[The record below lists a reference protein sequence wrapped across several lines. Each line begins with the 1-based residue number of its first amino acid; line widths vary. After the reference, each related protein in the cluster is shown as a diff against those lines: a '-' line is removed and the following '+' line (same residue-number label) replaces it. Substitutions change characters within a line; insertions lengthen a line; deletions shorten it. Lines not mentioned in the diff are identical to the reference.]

1 MFTPFL
7 RILLLVIFLSG
18 ANSFAQGKNDELDAA
33 FIAFDAKQYEK
44 AFPIILKYAKEGNP
58 KAQGT
63 IARMHGNGWG
73 TQKDPR
79 EAFYWASRG
88 AQKNDPASQNVIG
101 ILNMRGDAGFK
112 QNDSEAIIWF
122 EKAAQ
127 QKYMLSL
134 KNLMV
139 IYKRTNNFEKQIY
152 WGTRLFELG
161 DSFAAVEVS
170 LAYKNFKGEPNHL
183 AKSFEWAMKGALAG
197 NVESINLVGEAY
209 RLGNLGQIKDE
220 KEALRWFTK
229 SAQKGSKSAYYLIGL
244 IYNNGDLSL
253 IDEKKAIDALENS
266 QKLGRDEAT
275 FILAR
280 QYLFGR
286 NGSIKQNKLRGYKLL
301 NELQKSNSSYLAYEL
316 ESQIYAEGLDRPSNK
331 QKSILLALKG
341 LNVEWGT
348 EHNWEKKLIGS
359 WTGQAILGNNFLEE
373 IGLPEIYEIAWFR
386 IYEGINSE
394 GYQEFRTNYS
404 PEILQ
409 KSESISF
416 PELLK
421 ATLDFIENRR
431 QDIGP
436 IEADDLINEG
446 WAQFTGKRGKVNEP
460 LAQLLTEEGLRL
472 AIRTKS
478 KLYSDY
484 AKNNLGVILNDAANL
499 NVRNSRLAQ
508 IHLFDGQDSS
518 FGPSNLLWDEYIGE
532 ISLTEKEKNVLKER
546 YFKKNNNEHIS
557 FTLPKL
563 PDDVKG
569 SRTRIIEFLIQNY
582 KVGNKELAKNI
593 AFLYESN
600 ATTKQDYEKSLY
612 WFKLAQDNERAERI
626 QRIING
632 DYEKGMPNFTG
643 TVNQLFEVDL
653 VDTRGALLTSLSSAF
668 TPLRNTPLNLEKSKR
683 KLNLHAIVIGNAA
696 YKVKPLK
703 NSANDAKAI
712 ANKFRSFGFEVTE
725 VIDADRRKFRET
737 LVNFSERSKNSD
749 VTVFYYA
756 GHGMQLGGIN
766 YLLPTDIDFSMPES
780 VVTYD
785 GLSLNDI
792 KNRSLPGS
800 TKLIFLDACRNNPF
814 ESTVRGN
821 QSGGLAPVNVGTGTL
836 ISFATRDGSV
846 ALDSVGGQHSPY
858 TQALL
863 KYLDTNDDVELMLRT
878 VGDEV
883 LRLTKNRQ
891 EPWKYGALSGQ
902 KVILPML
909 AK

>member
-44 AFPIILKYAKEGNP
+44 AFPTILKYAKEGNP
-58 KAQGT
+58 KAQST
-63 IARMHGNGWG
+63 VARMFGNGWG
-73 TQKDPR
+73 TVQNN
-79 EAFYWASRG
+79 ENAYTWALKGIER
-88 AQKNDPASQNVIG
+88 NDPASQNVIG
-101 ILNMRGDAGFK
+101 FLHMQGEAGFK

-134 KNLMV
+134 WNLMV

-161 DSFAAVEVS
+161 DSLAAAEVS
-170 LAYKNFKGEPNHL
+170 LAYKNFKEEQNHL

-197 NVESINLVGEAY
+197 DVASINLVGEAY
-209 RLGNLGQIKDE
+209 QLGRLGQIKDE
-220 KEALRWFTK
+220 KEALRWLTK
-229 SAQKGSKSAYYLIGL
+229 SAQKGSKIAYYLIGL

-253 IDEKKAIDALENS
+253 VDEKKAIDALENS
-266 QKLGRDEAT
+266 QKLGLDEAT
-275 FILAR
+275 YILAR

-286 NGSIKQNKLRGYKLL
+286 NGSIKQNKLRGYQLL

-316 ESQIYAEGLDRPSNK
+316 ESRIYAEGLDRPRNK

-348 EHNWEKKLIGS
+348 QHNWVNNQIGS
-359 WTGQAILGNNFLEE
+359 WTGRAILGKNFLKE
-373 IGLPEIYEIAWFR
+373 IGLPEIYDIAWFR
-386 IYEGINSE
+386 IYNGTNAES
-394 GYQEFRTNYS
+394 YQKFKKNFSNET
-404 PEILQ
+404 LQ
-409 KSESISF
+409 KSEALSF

-431 QDIGP
+431 QNIGP

-446 WAQFTGKRGKVNEP
+446 WAQFTGKRGKINEP

-472 AIRTKS
+472 AIRTQN
-478 KLYSDY
+478 KLYSDV
-484 AKNNLGVILNDAANL
+484 AKNNLGVILKGAANL

-508 IHLFDGQDSS
+508 IHLFDGKDSR
-518 FGPSNLLWDEYIGE
+518 FGPSNLLWTNYIGD
-532 ISLTEKEKNVLKER
+532 IQLTEIELNTLKDR
-546 YFKKNNNEHIS
+546 FFKQRNYEHGS
-557 FTLPKL
+557 FSLPK
-563 PDDVKG
+563 PPESAK
-569 SRTRIIEFLIQNY
+569 SSKNQIIEFLIQNY
-582 KVGNKELAKNI
+582 KVGNKDLALRI
-593 AFLYESN
+593 AFLYEDI
-600 ATTKQDYEKSLY
+600 AVTKQDYEKSLY

-632 DYEKGMPNFTG
+632 DYEKEMPNFTG

-653 VDTRGALLTSLSSAF
+653 VDTRGALLSSLSSAF

>member
-1 MFTPFL
+1 M
-7 RILLLVIFLSG
+7 
-18 ANSFAQGKNDELDAA
+18 
-33 FIAFDAKQYEK
+33 Y
-44 AFPIILKYAKEGNP
+44 
-58 KAQGT
+58 
-63 IARMHGNGWG
+63 GNGWG
-73 TQKDPR
+73 TKKNSK

-101 ILNMRGDAGFK
+101 VLYWRGEDGLK
-112 QNDSEAIIWF
+112 PDVSEATLWF
-122 EKAAQ
+122 ERAANQ
-127 QKYMLSL
+127 NYDLAINNLIESKYDLAQGHLFS
-134 KNLMV
+134 KHN
-139 IYKRTNNFEKQIY
+139 IKQ
-152 WGTRLFELG
+152 
-161 DSFAAVEVS
+161 D
-170 LAYKNFKGEPNHL
+170 K
-183 AKSFEWAMKGALAG
+183 
-197 NVESINLVGEAY
+197 
-209 RLGNLGQIKDE
+209 
-220 KEALRWFTK
+220 
-229 SAQKGSKSAYYLIGL
+229 QKGYALLKELHASKYP
-244 IYNNGDLSL
+244 
-253 IDEKKAIDALENS
+253 
-266 QKLGRDEAT
+266 
-275 FILAR
+275 F
-280 QYLFGR
+280 
-286 NGSIKQNKLRGYKLL
+286 
-301 NELQKSNSSYLAYEL
+301 LAYEL
-316 ESQIYAEGLDRPSNK
+316 ESEIYSSGLDRPVNR
-331 QKSILLALKG
+331 QKSVLYALKAMELE
-341 LNVEWGT
+341 LNLRSNSVRRDGT
-348 EHNWEKKLIGS
+348 YSGR
-359 WTGQAILGNNFLEE
+359 AILNKDFLDD
-373 IGLPEIYEIAWFR
+373 LDVPKIYDLAFYRHVLGEDEVKSAETYKNYVR
-386 IYEGINSE
+386 
-394 GYQEFRTNYS
+394 QYS
-404 PEILQ
+404 PEIVK
-409 KSESISF
+409 KSQDLDINEV
-416 PELLK
+416 LK
-421 ATLDFIENRR
+421 HTLSHVKNR
-431 QDIGP
+431 QLNIGP
-436 IEADDLINEG
+436 VEASDLINEG

-478 KLYSDY
+478 KIHSDY

-508 IHLFDGQDSS
+508 IHLFDGRDSR
-518 FGPSNLLWDEYIGE
+518 FGPSNLLWDNYIGV
-532 ISLTEKEKNVLKER
+532 ISLPEKEKNVLKER
-546 YFKKNNNEHIS
+546 YFKQNNNEHIS

-569 SRTRIIEFLIQNY
+569 SKTRIIEFLIQNY
-582 KVGNKELAKNI
+582 KVSNKDLAKNI
-593 AFLYESN
+593 AYLYEST
-600 ATTKQDYEKSLY
+600 ATTKQDYEKSLN
-612 WFKLAQDNERAERI
+612 WFKLAQNNERAERI

-632 DYEKGMPNFTG
+632 DYEKEMPNFTG

-653 VDTRGALLTSLSSAF
+653 VETRGALLTSLSSAL

-683 KLNLHAIVIGNAA
+683 KLNLHAIVIGNSA

-703 NSANDAKAI
+703 NSTNDAKAI
-712 ANKFRSFGFEVTE
+712 ANKFRSFGFDVTE
-725 VIDADRRKFRET
+725 VIDADRKKFRET

-814 ESTVRGN
+814 ESTARGN

-863 KYLDTNDDVELMLRT
+863 KYLDTNEDVELMLRT